1 MTEAAQNLVAAA
13 QTGDKEA
20 QEILLREHT
29 PLVWS
34 VAKRFFGRGCEA
46 DDLFQLGCI
55 GLLKAVR
62 DFDLTRPVA
71 FSTYAVPKIAG
82 EIRRFLRDDGPVK
95 VSRTLRERAALVMQT
110 QARLERQIG
119 QSPRLSDLC
128 RETGLSQ
135 EEVLEALN
143 APRDTDSLDEPLPG
157 QARTLGETLA
167 DGGGESRWV
176 ESLAVRQAV
185 EGLEPRLRQ
194 IILLRYLR
202 DMTQQR
208 VAMVLGITQ
217 VQVSRLEKKARLQ
230 LQDALRE

>member
-1 MTEAAQNLVAAA
+1 MTEAAQGLVAAA

-82 EIRRFLRDDGPVK
+82 EMRRFLRDDGPVK
-95 VSRTLRERAALVMQT
+95 LGRALREDSIKVAAAANQL
-110 QARLERQIG
+110 RLTLGRE
-119 QSPRLSDLC
+119 PRISELAAA
-128 RETGLSQ
+128 TGLELEQVAACLQASQ
-135 EEVLEALN
+135 PVRSLEEPAGEEGMTLA
-143 APRDTDSLDEPLPG
+143 
-157 QARTLGETLA
+157 QTLGEDREDAL
-167 DGGGESRWV
+167 V
-176 ESLAVRQAV
+176 EQLSLRCAVDR
-185 EGLEPRLRQ
+185 LEPRLRQ
-194 IILLRYLR
+194 VLVLRYFK

-208 VAMVLGITQ
+208 VAERLGLSQ
-217 VQVSRLEKKARLQ
+217 VQVSRLEKKALLAMRQ
-230 LQDALRE
+230 QMG